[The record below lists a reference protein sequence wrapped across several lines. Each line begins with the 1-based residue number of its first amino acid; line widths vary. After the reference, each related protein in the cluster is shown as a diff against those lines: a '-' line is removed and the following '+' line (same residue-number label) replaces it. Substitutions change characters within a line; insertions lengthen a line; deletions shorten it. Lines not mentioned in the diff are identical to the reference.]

1 MPRNDLSP
9 HTVLAL
15 VESRM
20 WADDTD
26 DMSRFVLEH
35 AYHSLRSLMC
45 RVGHVSKSLEVAEAE
60 RETFRRICYGSQK
73 GGAA

>member
-1 MPRNDLSP
+1 MPTNDLSP

-26 DMSRFVLEH
+26 DLSRFVLEH
-35 AYHSLRSLMC
+35 AYHSMRSLMC
-45 RVGHVSKSLEVAEAE
+45 RVGRVSKSLEVAEAE

-73 GGAA
+73 GGSA

>member
-1 MPRNDLSP
+1 MPTNDLSP

-26 DMSRFVLEH
+26 DLSRFVLEH
-35 AYHSLRSLMC
+35 AYHSMRGLMC
-45 RVGHVSKSLEVAEAE
+45 RVGRVSKSLEVAEAE

-73 GGAA
+73 GGSA